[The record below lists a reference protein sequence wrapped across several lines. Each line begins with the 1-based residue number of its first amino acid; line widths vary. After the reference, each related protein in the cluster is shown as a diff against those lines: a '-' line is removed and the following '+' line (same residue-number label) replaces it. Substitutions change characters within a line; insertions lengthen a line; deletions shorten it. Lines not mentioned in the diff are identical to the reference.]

1 MLNDATGFSRIYL
14 ALGYTDLRKGIP
26 GLRALIKEGFDMD
39 PYQKDVLFLFCGR
52 KTNTIKGLL
61 FEGDGFLL
69 LYKRLDGDG
78 RFKWPRKESDLRE
91 ITPQQ
96 YRWLMEGL
104 SIVQKNPI
112 RQMAKKPKYLV

>member
-1 MLNDATGFSRIYL
+1 MLNNATGFSRIYL

-69 LYKRLDGDG
+69 LYKKLDGDG

-112 RQMAKKPKYLV
+112 RQMTKKPKYLI

>member
-1 MLNDATGFSRIYL
+1 MLNDANCFSHVYI

-26 GLRALIKEGFDMD
+26 GLRALIKEAFGMD

-52 KTNTIKGLL
+52 RTNSIKGLV

-69 LYKRLDGDG
+69 LTKKLDGSG

-91 ITPQQ
+91 ITAQQ

-112 RQMAKKPKYLV
+112 TEISQKPKYLV

>member
-1 MLNDATGFSRIYL
+1 MLNDASGFSHVYL

-26 GLRALIKEGFDMD
+26 GLRALIREGFDMD

-52 KTNTIKGLL
+52 KTNTIKGLV

-69 LYKRLDGDG
+69 LYKRLEGDG
-78 RFKWPRKESDLRE
+78 HFKWPRKESELRE

-96 YRWLMEGL
+96 YKWLMEGL

-112 RQMAKKPKYLV
+112 RQISQKPKYLV